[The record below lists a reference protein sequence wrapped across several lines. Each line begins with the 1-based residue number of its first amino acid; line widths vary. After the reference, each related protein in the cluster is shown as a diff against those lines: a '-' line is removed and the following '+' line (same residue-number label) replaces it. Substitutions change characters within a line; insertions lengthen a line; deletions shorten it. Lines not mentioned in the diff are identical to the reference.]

1 MGYVGKL
8 YRNLA
13 DNVDTFSDSDFYGRI
28 ASNADLPSKDMQ
40 NYMLAESDF
49 SKAMQDDINHC
60 VTRDTINN
68 ASFRQKLDSIAK
80 NILKRQNPLKL
91 VFQEISTFDA
101 KSPIVDLLL
110 RELDVGK
117 KDTVSEL
124 IKKGLQFPGIDY
136 LIQNRQN

>member
-1 MGYVGKL
+1 
-8 YRNLA
+8 
-13 DNVDTFSDSDFYGRI
+13 
-28 ASNADLPSKDMQ
+28 MQ
-40 NYMLAESDF
+40 NY
-49 SKAMQDDINHC
+49 KAMQDDINHC

-101 KSPIVDLLL
+101 KSPIVGLLL

-124 IKKGLQFPGIDY
+124 IKKALQLPGIDY
-136 LIQNRQN
+136 LIQNRLN

>member
-1 MGYVGKL
+1 
-8 YRNLA
+8 
-13 DNVDTFSDSDFYGRI
+13 
-28 ASNADLPSKDMQ
+28 MQ
-40 NYMLAESDF
+40 NYLLAESDF
-49 SKAMQDDINHC
+49 SKAMQDDINYC

-101 KSPIVDLLL
+101 KSPIVGLLL

-117 KDTVSEL
+117 KDSERAHQ
-124 IKKGLQFPGIDY
+124 KSPAASR
-136 LIQNRQN
+136 N